1 MYLETH
7 LIPTKRDEWIIN
19 LHLQD
24 GTKIEAR
31 VVKGYRAAVE
41 ETKAW
46 AAKLENCEYS
56 IGGMGYNQHESK

>member
-7 LIPTKRDEWIIN
+7 LIPNKRDEWIIN

-31 VVKGYRAAVE
+31 VIKGYKEALIQ
-41 ETKAW
+41 TKEW
-46 AAKLENCEYS
+46 SEQLKGCKYS
-56 IGGMGYNQHESK
+56 IGGVQSHNE